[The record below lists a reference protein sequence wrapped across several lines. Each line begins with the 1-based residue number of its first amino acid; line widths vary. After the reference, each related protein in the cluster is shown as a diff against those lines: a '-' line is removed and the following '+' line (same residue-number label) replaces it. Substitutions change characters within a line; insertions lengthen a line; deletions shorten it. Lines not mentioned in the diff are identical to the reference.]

1 MQNQKLNIEKK
12 FFTIS
17 ILIIII
23 SSIIIIIK
31 KMETKKRQKPT
42 LPKKLKIG
50 YTNWGECDEKV
61 FESVKNGLNVIIW
74 FSIDLNENPITKE
87 CEIQRGLDYKK
98 VALMTK
104 KFKDN
109 NYKVI
114 NLISI
119 GGWNSKHISEKFT
132 AEEYYE
138 TFIKFNEKISNPSL
152 DFYGFDGIDWDIEG
166 HDDFS
171 NSINHFTIKELDL
184 MGQLSVLLKKNN
196 FIVSMAPSESYL
208 DPFIED
214 FSLSL
219 LFNHKEWEKEF
230 PNFTYHGRNC
240 YAYLIKKYGIE
251 NFDFVSFQFYEGY
264 THALYKYEREKKF
277 FGEILVEFL
286 NKVTNGFYVDFSSV
300 EDTGLKREKIIIPQ
314 DKIVIGLANAWA
326 NGRFLFLPKKEI
338 IESYKFIVENNFDIR
353 GMMFWNIGDEDII
366 RDGEVFNMAKIFN
379 EILL

>member
-1 MQNQKLNIEKK
+1 
-12 FFTIS
+12 
-17 ILIIII
+17 
-23 SSIIIIIK
+23 
-31 KMETKKRQKPT
+31 METKKRQKPT

-152 DFYGFDGIDWDIEG
+152 DFY
-166 HDDFS
+166 
-171 NSINHFTIKELDL
+171 
-184 MGQLSVLLKKNN
+184 
-196 FIVSMAPSESYL
+196 
-208 DPFIED
+208 
-214 FSLSL
+214 
-219 LFNHKEWEKEF
+219 
-230 PNFTYHGRNC
+230 
-240 YAYLIKKYGIE
+240 
-251 NFDFVSFQFYEGY
+251 
-264 THALYKYEREKKF
+264 
-277 FGEILVEFL
+277 
-286 NKVTNGFYVDFSSV
+286 
-300 EDTGLKREKIIIPQ
+300 
-314 DKIVIGLANAWA
+314 
-326 NGRFLFLPKKEI
+326 
-338 IESYKFIVENNFDIR
+338 
-353 GMMFWNIGDEDII
+353 
-366 RDGEVFNMAKIFN
+366 
-379 EILL
+379 